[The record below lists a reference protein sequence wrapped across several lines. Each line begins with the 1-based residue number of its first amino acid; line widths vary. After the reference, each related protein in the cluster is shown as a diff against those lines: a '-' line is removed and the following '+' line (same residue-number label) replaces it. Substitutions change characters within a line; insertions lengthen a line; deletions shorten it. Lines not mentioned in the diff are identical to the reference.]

1 MLTKEVIKLLNSQ
14 VQKEMFSSNLYLSM
28 SSWCYENS
36 FDGAGLF
43 LFDHAEEESDH
54 AKRLI
59 TYLNETDSHVE
70 LAKIEAPENKFKN
83 LVEVFEKTYKH
94 EKEITISINEL
105 VDHMLKN
112 KDYSTFNFLQWYVN
126 EQHEEEALFRD
137 IVDKLKLMGD
147 NGNGLYLADQYIKNI
162 ALARKK

>member
-1 MLTKEVIKLLNSQ
+1 MLSKEVVKLLNSQ
-14 VQKEMFSSNLYLSM
+14 VQKEMFSANLYLSM

-54 AKRLI
+54 AKRLV

-70 LAKIEAPENKFKN
+70 LTKIDAPENTFKS
-83 LVEVFEKTYKH
+83 LLEVFEKTYQH
-94 EKEITISINEL
+94 EKEITLSINEL

-112 KDYSTFNFLQWYVN
+112 KDYPTFNFLQWYVK
-126 EQHEEEALFRD
+126 EQHEEEALFRG
-137 IVDKLKLMGD
+137 IVDKVRLIGD

-162 ALARKK
+162 ALSRKK